1 MVIETFQ
8 FFLNSQFPLASGKPF
23 SLYPAVAV
31 IGQSLSSLGVH
42 KSVHRNTKIKITNKM
57 HYID

>member
-23 SLYPAVAV
+23 SLSPAVAV
-31 IGQSLSSLGVH
+31 IGQSPSSLDVH
-42 KSVHRNTKIKITNKM
+42 ESVHRNTTMKIANKM